1 MDLMWLVSAIQFLKD
16 FLSAIFPFY
25 FFGCI
30 IYIFSSWVP
39 GLRESS
45 IMQAVGMLYEPLMAP
60 FRKII
65 PPLGGMIDITPIIFL
80 FALRFFYIGL
90 MMLLSWIQQA
100 II

>member
-1 MDLMWLVSAIQFLKD
+1 MWAVQAIQFFKD
-16 FLSAIFPFY
+16 FLNAVFPFY

-45 IMQAVGMLYEPLMAP
+45 FMQAVGMLYEPLMAP

-65 PPLGGMIDITPIIFL
+65 PPIGGMIDITPIIFL
-80 FALRFFYIGL
+80 FVVRFFFMGL
-90 MMLLSWIQQA
+90 MMILTWFQNLMI
-100 II
+100 

>member
-1 MDLMWLVSAIQFLKD
+1 MWAVQAIQFLKD
-16 FLSAIFPFY
+16 FLSAVFPFY

-45 IMQAVGMLYEPLMAP
+45 FMQAVGMLYEPLMAP

-65 PPLGGMIDITPIIFL
+65 PPIGGMIDITPIIFL
-80 FALRFFYIGL
+80 FVVRFFFMGL
-90 MMLLSWIQQA
+90 MMILTWFQNLMI
-100 II
+100 

>member
-1 MDLMWLVSAIQFLKD
+1 MDLMWLVNAIQFLKD
-16 FLSAIFPFY
+16 FINAVFPFY

-45 IMQAVGMLYEPLMAP
+45 IMQAVGLLYEPLMAP

-80 FALRFFYIGL
+80 IALRFFVIGIDMVL
-90 MMLLSWIQQA
+90 TFLQQA

>member
-1 MDLMWLVSAIQFLKD
+1 MDLTWAVQAIQFFKD
-16 FLSAIFPFY
+16 FLQAVFPFY

-45 IMQAVGMLYEPLMAP
+45 FMQAVGMLYEPVMAP

-65 PPLGGMIDITPIIFL
+65 PPIGGMIDITPIIFL

-90 MMLLSWIQQA
+90 IMFLSWVQGLMI
-100 II
+100 

>member
-1 MDLMWLVSAIQFLKD
+1 MDLMWAVQAIQFLKD
-16 FLSAIFPFY
+16 FLSAVFPFY

-45 IMQAVGMLYEPLMAP
+45 FMQAVGMLYEPLMAP

-65 PPLGGMIDITPIIFL
+65 PPIGGMIDITPIIFL
-80 FALRFFYIGL
+80 FVVRFFFMGL
-90 MMLLSWIQQA
+90 MMILTWFQNLMI
-100 II
+100 